1 MCINDAAHSSPNTA
15 DVMFANVNNRDLC
28 YETISWFAETQPIR
42 VMAVTDTDIV
52 KQ

>member
-1 MCINDAAHSSPNTA
+1 MGINDASHSSPNKG

-28 YETISWFAETQPIR
+28 YETISWFAETQPIG